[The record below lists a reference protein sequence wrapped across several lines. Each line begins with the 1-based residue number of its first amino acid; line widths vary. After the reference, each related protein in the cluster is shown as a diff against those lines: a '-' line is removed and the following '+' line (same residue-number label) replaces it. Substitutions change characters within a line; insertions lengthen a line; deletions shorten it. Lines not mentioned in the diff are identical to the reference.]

1 VSLEFP
7 DDDPIVFDI
16 GTGLR
21 FFGDTQPQDGS
32 FRGTALV
39 SHLHWDHIQGLPFF
53 VPILRPGAEL
63 TLFGP
68 GQDDGRTMGQAF
80 DFFMRDPY
88 FPVTVAQ
95 LPSEIRFVDAEPG
108 VFTIGKAEVLTRH
121 IPHVGRTLGYRVT
134 RDGVSVA
141 YLSDHQQ
148 PYDGSYGISDDAL
161 ELVADAD
168 LIVHDAQYTPEEFV
182 KKATWGHCTAD
193 YAMWVAKE
201 AGAKRLALFH
211 HDPAHYD
218 DALDETA
225 RCATAYGD
233 KHGFEVLTA
242 YEGLTLDLS
251 A

>member
-1 VSLEFP
+1 MSLVFP

-21 FFGDTQPQDGS
+21 FFGDSQPQDGS

-53 VPILRPGAEL
+53 VPVLRPGAEF

-68 GQDDGRTMGQAF
+68 GQDGGKSMGEAF

-95 LPSEIRFVDAEPG
+95 LPSDIRFVDAEPG
-108 VFTIGKAEVLTRH
+108 TFMVGKAEVLTRH

-134 RDGVSVA
+134 RNGASIA

-148 PYDGSYGISDDAL
+148 PYDGSFGITDSAL
-161 ELVADAD
+161 ELIDGAD
-168 LIVHDAQYTPEEFV
+168 LVIHDAQYTAEEFAL
-182 KKATWGHCTAD
+182 KATWGHCTVE
-193 YAMWVAKE
+193 YAMRVAKE

-211 HDPAHYD
+211 HDPSRDD

-225 RCATAYGD
+225 RCATAFGE
-233 KHGFEVLTA
+233 KHGIEILTA
-242 YEGLTLDLS
+242 YEGLTLELGT
-251 A
+251 